1 MRQCLDWGVGAFEAP
16 LFRKL
21 SIFKNCLRYF
31 RTTKLSDF
39 PKMYLGTFETRREV
53 YVNID
58 VTMATRV
65 LTTLFSK
72 FAFSLKF
79 L

>member
-1 MRQCLDWGVGAFEAP
+1 
-16 LFRKL
+16 
-21 SIFKNCLRYF
+21 
-31 RTTKLSDF
+31 
-39 PKMYLGTFETRREV
+39 MYLGTFESRREV

-72 FAFSLKF
+72 FAFYLKF
-79 L
+79 LKIV